1 MDIWQEAS
9 QEEGWLLGLADNLKD
24 VQCNKKKATQD
35 LDTSI
40 LDSRQEMLANVV
52 FIVCWGWM
60 IRLRKKIIITIYAQ
74 QILRSQDA
82 KVVLWNCME
91 ANNEVYMYTYFGI
104 VEYFL

>member
-52 FIVCWGWM
+52 FIVCWG
-60 IRLRKKIIITIYAQ
+60 
-74 QILRSQDA
+74 
-82 KVVLWNCME
+82 
-91 ANNEVYMYTYFGI
+91 
-104 VEYFL
+104 